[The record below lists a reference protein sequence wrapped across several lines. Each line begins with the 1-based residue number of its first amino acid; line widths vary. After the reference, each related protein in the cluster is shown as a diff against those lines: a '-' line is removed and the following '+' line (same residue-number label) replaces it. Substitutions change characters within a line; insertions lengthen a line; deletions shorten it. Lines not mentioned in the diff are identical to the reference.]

1 MSFVIL
7 YQTMYVSIDDLENRR
22 LTRLVSKYYKKIK
35 DDKRCG
41 LTCHVYPNVMWHGCV
56 WTSKVAT
63 RSWPVVA
70 HDLVKLWIL

>member
-35 DDKRCG
+35 DVG
-41 LTCHVYPNVMWHGCV
+41 
-56 WTSKVAT
+56 
-63 RSWPVVA
+63 
-70 HDLVKLWIL
+70 